1 MLNRIVIANLHAT
14 SHIQDR
20 YATFEE
26 IMIKKINI
34 KNFRSILNSSVN
46 LEHLT
51 VIVGAN
57 ATGKSNL
64 IKSIDFISDM
74 AESGLQDAIYK
85 RGGINEIL
93 PKQHRNVYDKEI
105 VIELEFELEPPKLWN
120 ERKLPPLLVNYS
132 IGFLKT
138 KRSALKIV
146 NESLKT
152 KSILLLAKYLEK
164 DLDEKEDENLDLAD
178 DIFKEFE
185 NSEIEFF
192 RDVKQN
198 IQYRLN
204 FKLTKENNFLFVSWL
219 GFRDFFRINE
229 KPLSINNTKRIIK
242 SLISIQKGGF
252 KKSELPILSTNRA
265 IFGFNS
271 HFRKIINEVQS
282 YGRYDLLI
290 NELRQEQSISSEATV
305 SITGDNIPSVIKR
318 FIKNNKNGW
327 KRVITTMS
335 NISPYFSNVYSESLR
350 AGKEYLVF
358 KEVFGGR
365 NIEAWESSDG
375 TLRALAILISI
386 ETHRSGSTLLIEEP
400 EHGLH
405 PWAIKELM
413 LHIRTVL
420 EERNLQVIITTHS
433 QQVLENIKKEE
444 LLITERD
451 EEGTKY
457 SSVDQI
463 IPNAEI
469 SMGEVGELWTRGLL
483 KGVPTSF

>member
-1 MLNRIVIANLHAT
+1 
-14 SHIQDR
+14 
-20 YATFEE
+20 
-26 IMIKKINI
+26 MIKQLKI
-34 KNFRSILNSSVN
+34 KNFRSILNSSVK
-46 LEHLT
+46 LEHLN

-64 IKSIDFISDM
+64 IKAIDFISDL
-74 AESGLQDAIYK
+74 AESGLQEAIYK

-93 PKQHRNVYDKEI
+93 PKQHKNVYEQEI
-105 VIELEFELEPPKLWN
+105 LIDLEFELEPPKNWEKRN
-120 ERKLPPLLVNYS
+120 LPPLLVNYS
-132 IGFLKT
+132 IGFVRT
-138 KRSALKIV
+138 KRSSLKII
-146 NESLKT
+146 NESLKA
-152 KSILLLAKYLEK
+152 KSILLLAKYLEM
-164 DLDEKEDENLDLAD
+164 DMDEKEEVELNLTDLN
-178 DIFKEFE
+178 FE
-185 NSEIEFF
+185 EYQKSEIVFY
-192 RDVKQN
+192 RDSRQN
-198 IQYRLN
+198 IQFDLN
-204 FKLTKENNFLFVSWL
+204 FKLNKENNFLFVSWL

-229 KPLSINNTKRIIK
+229 KPLSVANTKKIIK
-242 SLISIQKGGF
+242 SLIRIQKGGF
-252 KKSELPILSTNRA
+252 KKSELPILSVNRA
-265 IFGFNS
+265 IFNFNS

-290 NELRQEQSISSEATV
+290 NELRQEQSISSESTV
-305 SITGDNIPSVIKR
+305 SITGDNIPSVIKK
-318 FIKNNKNGW
+318 FIKNNKEGW
-327 KRVITTMS
+327 KRVLTTMS

-386 ETHRSGSTLLIEEP
+386 ETHRKGSTVLIEEP

-413 LHIRTVL
+413 LHIRNVL

-433 QQVLENIKKEE
+433 QQVLENIRKEE

-463 IPNAEI
+463 IPGADI

>member
-1 MLNRIVIANLHAT
+1 MQT
-14 SHIQDR
+14 R

-26 IMIKKINI
+26 TMIKELKI
-34 KNFRSILNSSVN
+34 KNFRSILNSSVK
-46 LEHLT
+46 LEHLN

-64 IKSIDFISDM
+64 IKAIDFISDM
-74 AESGLQDAIYK
+74 AESGLQEAIYK

-93 PKQHRNVYDKEI
+93 PKQHKNVYDQEI
-105 VIELEFELEPPKLWN
+105 VIDLEFELEPPKNWN
-120 ERKLPPLLVNYS
+120 ERKLPSLLVNYS
-132 IGFLKT
+132 IGFIKT
-138 KRSALKIV
+138 KRASLKIV
-146 NESLKT
+146 NESLKA
-152 KSILLLAKYLEK
+152 KSILLLSKYLEL
-164 DLDEKEDENLDLAD
+164 DLDDNKEKLFDIDKVIFDEYH
-178 DIFKEFE
+178 K
-185 NSEIEFF
+185 SEIEFY
-192 RDVKQN
+192 RDSRQN
-198 IQYRLN
+198 IQFNLN
-204 FKLTKENNFLFVSWL
+204 FKLNKENNYLFLSWL

-229 KPLSINNTKRIIK
+229 KPLTVAASKKIIK
-242 SLISIQKGGF
+242 QLISIQKSGF

-305 SITGDNIPSVIKR
+305 SITGDNLPSVIKK
-318 FIKNNKNGW
+318 FIKNNKKGW
-327 KRVITTMS
+327 QRVLTTMS
-335 NISPYFSNVYSESLR
+335 NISPYFANVYSESLR

-358 KEVFGGR
+358 KEVFAGR

-386 ETHRSGSTLLIEEP
+386 ETHRNGSTVLIEEP

-413 LHIRTVL
+413 SHIRTVL

-433 QQVLENIKKEE
+433 QQVLENIRKEE